1 MDLAAKPFNDCLEF
15 IQRML
20 GPAKRSFL
28 AEMSSWFH
36 EFAVIFT
43 SDTDLRRCLL
53 IAVKIV
59 LFFYTPAVDISI
71 FAREFNSG
79 EVP

>member
-1 MDLAAKPFNDCLEF
+1 MDLASKPFDDCRKFTPCIHGLS
-15 IQRML
+15 
-20 GPAKRSFL
+20 KHSFL
-28 AEMSSWFH
+28 TEMSSWFH

-43 SDTDLRRCLL
+43 SDADLRRSLL